1 MASGAVGVNSA
12 NVQGRVAAAYANDT
26 APATTPSKKSL
37 LEIQFVSKHICKT
50 SLTLKTQKWRQ
61 ILRGRPVRLCVLSN
75 TSESRLIWFRFFF
88 QNQLHLQ
95 NLFDQKCADETDFRD
110 LQCELAAIKE
120 AEKKHLKL
128 AGFEGVSP
136 KAWKAFHSQGL
147 PSYESYKSKLT

>member
-75 TSESRLIWFRFFF
+75 TSESRLIWFRYFFF
-88 QNQLHLQ
+88 KTNWIYKIYLIRNALTRLTFEICNANWRQSRRL
-95 NLFDQKCADETDFRD
+95 
-110 LQCELAAIKE
+110 
-120 AEKKHLKL
+120 KKSISNWQ
-128 AGFEGVSP
+128 A
-136 KAWKAFHSQGL
+136 
-147 PSYESYKSKLT
+147 SKV